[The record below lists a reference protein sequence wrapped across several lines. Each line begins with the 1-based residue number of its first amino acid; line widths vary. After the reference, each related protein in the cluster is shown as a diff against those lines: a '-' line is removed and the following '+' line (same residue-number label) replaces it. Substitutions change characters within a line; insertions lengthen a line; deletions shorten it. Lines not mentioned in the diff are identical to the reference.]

1 MNGVSQAGV
10 IEKREQATK
19 EEAEIVKVWQ
29 EYKSMDSIEA
39 RDKLILHYAPLVK
52 CVAGRL
58 SVGASPNVEQV
69 DLVSCGVFGLIDA
82 IERFDLS
89 KNTKFET
96 YATPRIK
103 GAIIDGL
110 RALDW
115 IPRSIRF
122 KAKELEKA
130 YATLK
135 NKLKRTPTDEE
146 VSQEMGIS
154 VKKLQE
160 MLGQI
165 GATTMVALNGTFNVG
180 MDKDNRVSLIDIVE
194 DENSVE
200 PSKMFELEE
209 MRTMLAQA
217 IDTLPEREKTI
228 IILHYYKGLPFKDI
242 REIFEVSEPRI
253 SQIHSKA
260 ILQLRAKLEQLS
272 DDRETAILSLFE
284 QLKSK
289 ERV

>member
-52 CVAGRL
+52 YVAGRL

-272 DDRETAILSLFE
+272 DDRETTILSLFE

>member
-52 CVAGRL
+52 YVAGRL

-217 IDTLPEREKTI
+217 IDTLLEREKTI

-272 DDRETAILSLFE
+272 DDRETTILSLFE

>member
-1 MNGVSQAGV
+1 MNGVGQAV
-10 IEKREQATK
+10 VTEKREQATK
-19 EEAEIVKVWQ
+19 EEAEIVKIWQ
-29 EYKSMDSIEA
+29 EYKSIGSIEA

-52 CVAGRL
+52 YVAGRL
-58 SVGASPNVEQV
+58 SVGASPNVEQA

-110 RALDW
+110 RAHDW

-122 KAKELEKA
+122 KAKELRKV
-130 YATLK
+130 YATLGS
-135 NKLKRTPTDEE
+135 KLKRTPTDEE

-194 DENSVE
+194 DENGVE

-242 REIFEVSEPRI
+242 GEIFEVSEPRI

-272 DDRETAILSLFE
+272 DDRETTVLSLFE
-284 QLKSK
+284 QLKAK